1 MAQPSRFYLGRV
13 VKLGSMTADL
23 LIRAIFDPP
32 TISVRGARYTF
43 ISAQSIT
50 TEDGRDA
57 IYAMLAKYRP
67 DGEVAVVDPSM
78 HALKQATV
86 RDLLRASSSFVYVPS
101 LSGIAY
107 RHMAGAL
114 PHELFERAFSELVS
128 ASDHVLLGNAEINPI
143 ADIRTFVS
151 KLARMESVTEIS
163 ATVQPPNPLFGPLW
177 ESLFDYVKKRGLDR
191 LSVNEHSDA
200 GINTSLPEIAASM
213 NPEGGVSNRALSLMT
228 AQAGAS
234 GDAAVLMAADGYGKA
249 TVRGRH
255 AGEWVTYSSAN
266 DQRTFL
272 IDGDPSPERLANEAV
287 LQLLRVNDDSGL
299 SH

>member
-13 VKLGSMTADL
+13 IKLGSMTADL
-23 LIRAIFDPP
+23 LVRTIFDPA

-43 ISAQSIT
+43 ISAQVVKT
-50 TEDGRDA
+50 DDNRDA

-67 DGEVAVVDPSM
+67 DGEVAVVDPSE
-78 HALKQATV
+78 HSLKQTSV
-86 RDLLRASSSFVYVPS
+86 QDLLRASSSFVYIPS

-107 RHMAGAL
+107 RHISGAL
-114 PHELFERAFSELVS
+114 PYDLFERMFFELVS
-128 ASDHVLLGNAEINPI
+128 QSGYGLLGSAEINPI
-143 ADIRTFVS
+143 SDIRTFVS

-163 ATVQPPNPLFGPLW
+163 AMVQPPNPLFGPLW
-177 ESLFDYVKKRGLDR
+177 ESLLEYVKKRGLDR
-191 LSVNEHSDA
+191 LSVNEHSDG
-200 GINTSLPEIAASM
+200 GINTDLPKIAASM
-213 NPEGGVSNRALSLMT
+213 EPESIVSRSALSLMKD
-228 AQAGAS
+228 QVGAS

-255 AGEWVTYSSAN
+255 EGEWVTYSSTN

-272 IDGDPSPERLANEAV
+272 LDGDPSPERLANEAV
-287 LQLLRVNDDSGL
+287 SQLLRVNGESGL